1 MNEKKYN
8 LMHEVNEIKKEKE
21 KYQWLVA
28 SGKINNNLKNETY
41 LKLKELEQLHKEK
54 LNELEKY
61 EEEVK

>member
-28 SGKINNNLKNETY
+28 SEKINNNLKNETY

-61 EEEVK
+61 EKEVK